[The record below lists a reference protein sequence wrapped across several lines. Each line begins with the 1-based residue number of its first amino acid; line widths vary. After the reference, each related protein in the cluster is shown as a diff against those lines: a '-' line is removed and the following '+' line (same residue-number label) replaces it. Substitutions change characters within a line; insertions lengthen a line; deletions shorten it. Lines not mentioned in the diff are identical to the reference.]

1 MGQGR
6 LGTAMDTAGREGLLL
21 RLREVVGE
29 QYAFADPY
37 EIRLYQYDASPETAL
52 PDIVVIPGS
61 APEVADVVRLCAQ
74 AGVPV
79 TARSGASS
87 LAGGTVPVHGGVVIT
102 FPRMDRIL
110 EIDVDNLRAVVQ
122 PGVVNLALSQALKPH
137 GYYYVPDPSSQGACT
152 IGGNVATNAGGPHT
166 LIYGVTVNHVTGL
179 EVALPSGELVQ
190 VGGRKSAEA
199 IGYDLTG
206 LLVGSEGTMALVTR
220 IWVKIQPLPPVQKT
234 LMAVYP
240 DVATASNAVSAIVRT
255 GILPAAIEMMDKL
268 SIQAIEAASHAGYP
282 LDAGAVL
289 LLEVDGTPEVADEL
303 GQRMAKVCR
312 ENGASEVR
320 VARNEAERQALWK
333 GRKGAFSAMG
343 RLSPD
348 FYVMD
353 GVVPRTRL
361 PETLAKIDAISER
374 TGFKICNV
382 FHAGDGN
389 LHPLV
394 LFDAFKP
401 GEYEAVLRIGDEILR
416 LCADACGS
424 VTGEHGIGL
433 EKRENIRYIFSD
445 DDLEVMDRIRR
456 VFDPHRLMNPGK
468 VFPSDGL
475 APSAP
480 LKPPNHAR
488 RRAAPVGAGDEL
500 WV

>member
-1 MGQGR
+1 MEAVTR
-6 LGTAMDTAGREGLLL
+6 DALLE
-21 RLREVVGE
+21 RLRAIVGE
-29 QYAFADPY
+29 RYAFADPY
-37 EIRLYQYDASPETAL
+37 EVRLYQYDASPETAL

-61 APEVADVVRLCAQ
+61 APEVARVVSACGQ
-74 AGVPV
+74 AGVPI
-79 TARSGASS
+79 TARSAASS
-87 LAGGTVPVHGGVVIT
+87 LAGGTVPVDGGVIIT

-110 EIDVDNLRAVVQ
+110 EIDTQNLRAVVE
-122 PGVVNLALSQALKPH
+122 PGVVNLALSQALKPV
-137 GYYYVPDPSSQGACT
+137 GFYYVPDPSSQGACT
-152 IGGNVATNAGGPHT
+152 IGGNVGTNAGGPHT

-179 EVALPSGELVQ
+179 ELALPSGQLVQ
-190 VGGRKSAEA
+190 VGGRNAGEA
-199 IGYDLTG
+199 TGYDLTG
-206 LLVGSEGTMALVTR
+206 LLVGSEGTMGVVTK
-220 IWVKIQPLPPVQKT
+220 IWVKIAPLPPAQKT

-240 DVATASNAVSAIVRT
+240 DVASAGNAVSAVVRS

-289 LLEVDGTPEVADEL
+289 LLEVDGTPDLVEEL
-303 GQRMAKVCR
+303 GARMAAVCR
-312 ENGASEVR
+312 EHGATEVR
-320 VARNEAERQALWK
+320 VAKDEAERQALWK

-353 GVVPRTRL
+353 GVVPRTKL
-361 PETLAKIDAISER
+361 PQTLAQIDAISAR

-401 GEYEAVLRIGDEILR
+401 GQYETVLRIGDEILK
-416 LCADACGS
+416 LCADAGGS

-433 EKRENIRYIFSD
+433 EKRENIRYVFSD
-445 DDLEVMDRIRR
+445 DDLEVMDRVRR
-456 VFDPHRLMNPGK
+456 VFDPNGLMNPGK
-468 VFPSDGL
+468 VFPR
-475 APSAP
+475 
-480 LKPPNHAR
+480 HALDAHSLPRPASR
-488 RRAAPVGAGDEL
+488 RPAAAVAQGEEL